1 MHKKIVT
8 DDPRTD
14 FLNIIN
20 NIYNLII
27 FLSPR

>member
-20 NIYNLII
+20 NHLNFNNL
-27 FLSPR
+27 PVT